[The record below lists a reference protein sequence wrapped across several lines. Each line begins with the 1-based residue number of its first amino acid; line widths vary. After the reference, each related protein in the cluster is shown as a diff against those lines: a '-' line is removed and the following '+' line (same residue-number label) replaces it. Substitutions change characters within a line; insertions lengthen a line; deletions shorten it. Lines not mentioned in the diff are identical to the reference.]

1 MTPRLRADA
10 CCRNLRT
17 EMKREPVALHIEENE
32 IGTVRIEPVPE
43 GPSDQG
49 PHGVETAGP
58 ANGGTGTTPLPVNAD
73 SSGPG
78 QLTRGRRPHW
88 LRVRSPDTPRFHELK
103 QLFRGKSLN
112 TVCEEALCPNIGECW
127 GRGTATF
134 LLMGDTCTR
143 SCGFCKIKTGRPAML
158 DPEEPR
164 RIGESVQ
171 AMNLHHAVLTSVNR
185 DEQPDGG
192 AWVFAESIHWIRRL
206 QPGCTIEVLIP
217 DFKGD
222 WAALQTVMQ
231 AKPEILNHNTET
243 VARLYRTVRP
253 QARYPRSLELLQR
266 AKQIDTLTLSKSGIM
281 IGLGETW
288 DEILTVMDDLRAH
301 GVDIMTI
308 GQYLQPSRFHLP
320 IVAYYTP
327 EQFDR
332 LRAEGE
338 QRGFRWMECGPLV
351 RSSYHADG
359 QAHLSPRADT
369 TPQSVG

>member
-1 MTPRLRADA
+1 
-10 CCRNLRT
+10 
-17 EMKREPVALHIEENE
+17 MKREPVALQIEENE
-32 IGTVRIEPVPE
+32 LGTVRIEPVPARPSGS
-43 GPSDQG
+43 GPQG
-49 PHGVETAGP
+49 TEVAGTSK
-58 ANGGTGTTPLPVNAD
+58 GGAGTTPLQVNAD
-73 SSGPG
+73 NSGPG
-78 QLTRGRRPHW
+78 QLTRGRRPSW
-88 LRVRSPDTPRFHELK
+88 LRVRSPDTPRFRELK

-222 WAALQTVMQ
+222 WAALQTVME

-253 QARYPRSLELLQR
+253 QARYTRSLELLQR
-266 AKQIDTLTLSKSGIM
+266 AKQMDQLTLSKSGIM

-301 GVDIMTI
+301 EVDIMTI

-332 LRAEGE
+332 LRDEGE

-369 TPQSVG
+369 AAQPGG